1 MADAAP
7 LAGGSLESTSV
18 AEVLTGLAAGGRSGL
33 VRFHGADARL
43 VALSQGQIYLA
54 TSASGPSI
62 HQIVVGSGAAPEEA
76 WTDAG
81 PSAAHAAIA
90 AALADDTRVDSQR
103 LHNVL
108 LEHTV
113 STVAELLVPG
123 TERWELLPDQV
134 HQLGDR
140 FRFPVDQVL
149 AEAGRRLGTWR
160 EISSTLPSTSTRVRR
175 TPTLPRGSTSTPI
188 DAMEWQV
195 LAAMPEEGTVAEV
208 IGGSG
213 LSAFTVFDVLHRLV
227 RRGLVRPVAEDAAA
241 P

>member
-1 MADAAP
+1 
-7 LAGGSLESTSV
+7 V
-18 AEVLTGLAAGGRSGL
+18 AEVLTGLAAAGRSGL
-33 VRFHGADARL
+33 VRLHGADARL
-43 VALSQGQIYLA
+43 VALSGGLVYLA

-62 HQIVVGSGAAPEEA
+62 HQIVVGSGAAPEAA

-81 PSAAHAAIA
+81 PAAAKATIA
-90 AALADDTRVDSQR
+90 ATLADDTRVDGQR

-113 STVAELLVPG
+113 STVAELLASG
-123 TERWELLPDQV
+123 AERWEFLPDQV

-149 AEAGRRLGTWR
+149 AEAGRRLNTWR
-160 EISSTLPSTSTRVRR
+160 EISDTLPSTGTRVRR
-175 TPTLPRGSTSTPI
+175 APTLPRGATAASI
-188 DAMEWQV
+188 DATEWQV
-195 LAAMPEEGTVAEV
+195 LAAMPDEGTVAEV

-227 RRGLVRPVAEDAAA
+227 RRGLVRPVAEDAPA